1 MAETLTGATIASTY
15 KTLLKAGSNNPVAL
29 ASGSG
34 DSERLVF
41 GEDDA
46 ADVRTALYVTQD
58 RLGIG
63 TEAPLAD
70 LDVAHATDPRIR
82 LTRADATVTTDE
94 VLGSIQF
101 ATSDPSAGAVGAS
114 IQVKATSAWASKDY
128 P

>member
-1 MAETLTGATIASTY
+1 MAETLTGKTIAATY

-34 DSERLVF
+34 SSERLVF

-63 TEAPLAD
+63 KAD
-70 LDVAHATDPRIR
+70 PDASLHIGSGDIYIERGGELNFYADGSGE
-82 LTRADATVTTDE
+82 RA
-94 VLGSIQF
+94 
-101 ATSDPSAGAVGAS
+101 
-114 IQVKATSAWASKDY
+114 
-128 P
+128 